1 MWVQSLS
8 SALRHRGLPCSGEE
22 QQAGSRQPTGAS
34 QAALSASGL
43 CPGGKVTFHAMTE
56 AGDALCSPVL
66 GPEAEPHRSELWFL
80 FPKPISPSPA
90 SSGSQQSILGGGHV
104 GKAKSHQ
111 KSKAE
116 CFPEQHFCPKRVKQP
131 SYELWWRYFPFPSF
145 CLQLLRCV
153 LYQCSLFSFHR
164 KRSSQRRLQLC
175 SPFTASANY
184 PDNGAVCCE
193 SCGRGFS
200 CEARL
205 GRLTARSR
213 GLGSGP
219 PGRWF

>member
-43 CPGGKVTFHAMTE
+43 CPGGKVTFHVMTE

-90 SSGSQQSILGGGHV
+90 SSGSQQSIRRGGDML
-104 GKAKSHQ
+104 AKPNPIRRARQSVFQNNTFALKGLNSPHTNCGGDISH
-111 KSKAE
+111 
-116 CFPEQHFCPKRVKQP
+116 FLP
-131 SYELWWRYFPFPSF
+131 SA
-145 CLQLLRCV
+145 
-153 LYQCSLFSFHR
+153 FS
-164 KRSSQRRLQLC
+164 SS
-175 SPFTASANY
+175 
-184 PDNGAVCCE
+184 GVCCISARFSPSTE
-193 SCGRGFS
+193 NAALRG
-200 CEARL
+200 
-205 GRLTARSR
+205 
-213 GLGSGP
+213 GSSSALHLQPQLITQIMGQCAVKAVV
-219 PGRWF
+219 GAFRVRQGWAD